1 MKSFNLLPWR
11 EIRNRQRDRFQLFA
25 CLGLWLVCAALVL
38 AFRFSVTLQQTQQQS
53 RNDFLT
59 EHIAQLDEQIEQI
72 AALDEQREQLVKRIE
87 IIQDLQRER
96 ILFGTLLH
104 ELVTRMPDEVYLEEM
119 AKTDEQLSLTG
130 VAVSNARVSELMSH
144 LEASPWF
151 SKPELQAIES
161 VAGTA
166 ENEQPVE
173 RSHFMLDVN
182 VQPQPQAGDEHE
194 S

>member
-11 EIRNRQRDRFQLFA
+11 EIRNRQRDRFLLVA
-25 CLGLWLVCAALVL
+25 CASIWLLCAAGVG
-38 AFRFSVTLQQTQQQS
+38 AFRFTVTVQQTEQQS

-59 EHIAQLDEQIEQI
+59 EHIAMLDEQIEQI
-72 AALDEQREQLVKRIE
+72 AVLDEQREQLVKRIE

-96 ILFGTLLH
+96 ILFGTLLQ
-104 ELVTRMPDEVYLEEM
+104 ELVTRMPDGMYLEEM

-130 VAVSNARVSELMSH
+130 VALSNAAVSDLMSR

-151 SKPELQAIES
+151 VDAELQAIES
-161 VAGTA
+161 VAGPGPA
-166 ENEQPVE
+166 EQPVE

-182 VQPQPQAGDEHE
+182 VQPQTGDEHE